1 MKNFKIVLASCVL
14 VVYALLAGASS
25 DSSSS
30 YDNDD
35 NYWNSVAREKQLRDA
50 GMDGAANAERNDRL
64 NYMKGNGYS
73 SPDGGRQ
80 VHYNGSTE
88 QQRDLKAIDEY
99 SRTHSDF

>member
-1 MKNFKIVLASCVL
+1 
-14 VVYALLAGASS
+14 
-25 DSSSS
+25 
-30 YDNDD
+30 
-35 NYWNSVAREKQLRDA
+35 
-50 GMDGAANAERNDRL
+50 MDGAANAERNDRL